1 MTSKKNI
8 QKNSEEETVN
18 LSRFPSENPNPVLR
32 IRKNGE
38 VLYKNP
44 AADLLLKRSG
54 LSARSIFGILPRNSK
69 QIISQSIKNKF
80 SFRNQEVIIGGKVF
94 AYNFIPVPEGQYVNI
109 YGLEVTEQKIIEDE
123 LRVSERKYRGLYDTS
138 RDAIMVLIPQGRFI
152 SGNPATIKLFACKDE
167 ADFIRHTPARLSPR
181 YQSDGKLSSE
191 KARKMMAIA
200 MKKGSH
206 YFEWRHKRTDGTEF
220 PATVLLTRMEF
231 EDANLLQATVRD
243 ITLQKESELRIGE
256 AAKEWSRTFDSI
268 VDCVSIMDKNF
279 NIIRVNRAFADFLKL
294 KPEEIIGK
302 KCYKL
307 VHKTNGPIDLCPH
320 RQTLRNKKVSTAE
333 LAVSDSGP
341 FLDVSTSPVLN
352 EQGKVVAS
360 VHIIRDI
367 TNRKRAENILEQT
380 RRELE
385 NQTLGLKK
393 ANAGIRLLNKELE
406 GKNKQLRK
414 IDELKSEFISVV
426 SHELRT
432 PLAITKEGI
441 SLILDGVPGEVNE
454 KQQNILST
462 ARSSIDRLARII
474 NDLLDVSKIEA
485 GRIELERDMADL
497 KELLRVVI
505 LSFDVRF
512 KQKGI
517 RLRSNLPLN
526 PVVVFIDKDR
536 IVQVLTNLLSN
547 AMKFTKEGY
556 VEVSLQD
563 APGEVTCSVV
573 DSGIGISKED
583 IPKLFGKFQQFGR
596 TAGPGEKGTGLGL
609 SISKGIIQ
617 MHGGKIQAESE
628 LGKGTKI
635 SFTLS
640 KHPWETLFKQ
650 IIAKGI
656 KLAQTTDSKMSAV
669 IISFSGLDK
678 IRKQIPRIK
687 LSSVLTELKKVVRNT
702 LGKRE
707 DLTAEGAN
715 QCLVILEDCDK
726 GNMLAVKKGFAKA
739 LDRFFA
745 EQQIAD
751 KVKSEVHFVT
761 FPDDGENEEE
771 LYKKIL
777 ILTGG

>member
-243 ITLQKESELRIGE
+243 ITLQKESELRISE

-333 LAVSDSGP
+333 LAISDSGP

-485 GRIELERDMADL
+485 GRIELERRMTDI
-497 KELLRVVI
+497 KELLRTVLI
-505 LSFDVRF
+505 SFDIPF
-512 KQKGI
+512 KHKGI
-517 RLRSNLPLN
+517 DLRVNLPSKPLELY
-526 PVVVFIDKDR
+526 IDKDR
-536 IVQVLTNLLSN
+536 MIQVFTNLISN
-547 AMKFTKEGY
+547 ALKFTDKGF
-556 VEVSLQD
+556 VEVSLR
-563 APGEVTCSVV
+563 EV
-573 DSGIGISKED
+573 DSGISCSIVDSGRGISKENM
-583 IPKLFGKFQQFGR
+583 PKLFNKFQQFGL

-609 SISKGIIQ
+609 SISKGIIE
-617 MHGGKIQAESE
+617 MHGGNIQAESE
-628 LGKGTKI
+628 LDKGTKVTFRLPRHSRKI
-635 SFTLS
+635 
-640 KHPWETLFKQ
+640 LFKE
-650 IIAKGI
+650 IIHKGI
-656 KLAQTTDSKMSAV
+656 KVAQSANSKMSAV
-669 IISFSGLDK
+669 AISFRGLDSLSQ
-678 IRKQIPRIK
+678 QIPKKK
-687 LSSVLTELKKVVRNT
+687 LSLIIKGVKSVIRHSLR
-702 LGKRE
+702 KRE
-707 DLTAEGAN
+707 DLAAEGASE
-715 QCLVILEDCDK
+715 CLVILEDCDK
-726 GNMLAVKKGFAKA
+726 NNKLKIKKRLTES

-745 EQQIAD
+745 EQKLTD
-751 KVKSEVHFVT
+751 KIKLKVNFVT
-761 FPDDGENEEE
+761 FPDDGKDEEQ
-771 LYKKIL
+771 LYKKL
-777 ILTGG
+777 LL